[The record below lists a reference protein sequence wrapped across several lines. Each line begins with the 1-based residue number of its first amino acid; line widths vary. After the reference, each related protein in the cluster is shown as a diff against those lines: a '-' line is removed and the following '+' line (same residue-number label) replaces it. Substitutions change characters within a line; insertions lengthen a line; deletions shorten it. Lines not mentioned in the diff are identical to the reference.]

1 MASVKKI
8 RRFVETG
15 RKGMYFS
22 LITYKIH
29 LIRHGRTAESS
40 ESLYLGRT
48 DLPLS
53 AAGKQQLLEKASQ
66 FTYPPAQMVYTSPL
80 QRCVQT
86 AEILYPDRLTLP
98 LEAFNE
104 CDFGAFTGK
113 SFAQLKNLP
122 DYQKWVE
129 GGFDAAPPDG
139 ESGMGLLSRVL
150 GGLQEVFSRMMAE
163 RLTDIAVVTHGGVI
177 MSLLAACGFPK
188 REMRQWVTDFG
199 GGFTILLTPQMW
211 MRDRAF
217 EIYAEIPWRGVDH
230 KFADDFGI
238 LDGTFYENN

>member
-1 MASVKKI
+1 M
-8 RRFVETG
+8 
-15 RKGMYFS
+15 
-22 LITYKIH
+22 ITYKIH

-40 ESLYLGRT
+40 EGLYLGRT

-53 AAGKQQLLEKASQ
+53 AAGKQQLLEKSSQ

-163 RLTDIAVVTHGGVI
+163 RLTDVAVVTHGGVI

-217 EIYAEIPWRGVDH
+217 EIYAEIPWRGVDLGGRRII
-230 KFADDFGI
+230 KK

>member
-1 MASVKKI
+1 M
-8 RRFVETG
+8 
-15 RKGMYFS
+15 
-22 LITYKIH
+22 ITYKIH

-40 ESLYLGRT
+40 EGLYLGRT

-122 DYQKWVE
+122 D
-129 GGFDAAPPDG
+129 
-139 ESGMGLLSRVL
+139 
-150 GGLQEVFSRMMAE
+150 
-163 RLTDIAVVTHGGVI
+163 
-177 MSLLAACGFPK
+177 
-188 REMRQWVTDFG
+188 
-199 GGFTILLTPQMW
+199 
-211 MRDRAF
+211 
-217 EIYAEIPWRGVDH
+217 
-230 KFADDFGI
+230 
-238 LDGTFYENN
+238 